1 MYRHVVVYAVLAM
14 IMLAAYDAYAVESST
29 EHGSIRVDPAFYI
42 LDKDRPISVKI
53 TGEIFREGRHDVQIT
68 VTKPNLNE
76 LVITTVS
83 ARSGAFEASI
93 PLTFGSDEGTYHVSG
108 SASGNYLGNL
118 TFGVLRDG
126 VRTADQQQQQQQQQ
140 LPEQDPMTVTT
151 DRNLY
156 DTGSVIR
163 VFGEGLPDE
172 SIALQVFSPSGS
184 VVFVNQIMVD
194 GDGKYS
200 TTVRTDGG
208 MWSENGIYGIKAGHT
223 KRTVETNF
231 LFKSVGAPIPAPVVE
246 PPASSIPSPAHPN
259 STTPEPDTAIR
270 QNPAQPIQHLPP
282 SDPASAAPG
291 PAPPPPP
298 PPPPPIPAPSAPST
312 PSTPSASASAPS
324 APSTPSAP
332 SASAPSAPS
341 APSASAPT
349 QSPSAAL
356 AAPVQAQ
363 NFPWVAASAVAVAAA
378 VGATVLAAYSGRAGF
393 MQRIVL
399 ALKTGLKNSASKAHA
414 PAAAAADETST
425 LFFFECPKCHSPN
438 MRNDRDG
445 SVLCLDC
452 GFSA

>member
-1 MYRHVVVYAVLAM
+1 MYRHVVSYAVLAM

-29 EHGSIRVDPAFYI
+29 EYGSVRVDPAFYI
-42 LDKDRPISVKI
+42 LDKDSPISVKI

-68 VTKPNLNE
+68 VTKPNLND

-93 PLTFGSDEGTYHVSG
+93 PLTFGSDEGTYYVSG

-156 DTGSVIR
+156 DTGSAIR

-172 SIALQVFSPSGS
+172 SIALQIFSPSGK

-223 KRTVETNF
+223 KRTVGTNF
-231 LFKSVGAPIPAPVVE
+231 LFKSVDAPIPSPIVE
-246 PPASSIPSPAHPN
+246 PPASSIPLPVHPN
-259 STTPEPDTAIR
+259 TTIPEPDTTIQ
-270 QNPAQPIQHLPP
+270 QNPAQPIQHPP
-282 SDPASAAPG
+282 PLDPASATPG
-291 PAPPPPP
+291 PAPPP
-298 PPPPPIPAPSAPST
+298 PPPPPIPAPSAST
-312 PSTPSASASAPS
+312 P
-324 APSTPSAP
+324 AP
-332 SASAPSAPS
+332 SASTP
-341 APSASAPT
+341 APSASTPAQP
-349 QSPSAAL
+349 PPAAL
-356 AAPVQAQ
+356 AAPVQLQ
-363 NFPWVAASAVAVAAA
+363 NFPWIAASAVAVAAA

-414 PAAAAADETST
+414 PAPAAADETST

-438 MRNDRDG
+438 MRNDQDG

-452 GFSA
+452 GFNA